1 MRWKNNSAIIEFI
14 LLGFSDNPRTKIIL
28 FVVFFIIFL
37 IILIANL
44 LIIIAALKDNS
55 LQTPMYFFLVNLAF
69 LDIWYSF
76 TVFPRM
82 LRDLL
87 SLKKIISFQECVT
100 QMYISF
106 SIGQTECILI
116 AVMAYDRYVAIC
128 YPLHYT
134 TIINKSVCIMIA
146 TGTWICGFVLS
157 ISLVAV
163 TMNLHFCGRNKI
175 NHFECEIPEIIA
187 LGCGDVTVIEFM
199 SFVAGIILLLIP
211 VTFITISYIN
221 IFRAILKLTT
231 LSGQRKAFSTCASHM
246 MVVVLFYGSLMSS
259 YMKLRSSSSPDTVKK
274 TAIIYGILNP
284 MLNPLIYTLR
294 NKEVKTALSKVRNK
308 NI

>member
-1 MRWKNNSAIIEFI
+1 MLWENNSVVKEFI
-14 LLGFSDNPRTKIIL
+14 LLGFSDNPRTQMTL
-28 FVVFFIIFL
+28 FVVFLIIFL

-44 LIIIAALKDNS
+44 LIIIAVLTEKS
-55 LQTPMYFFLVNLAF
+55 LQTPMYFFLVNFAF

-76 TVFPRM
+76 TVFPRI
-82 LRDLL
+82 LRDLM
-87 SLKKIISFQECVT
+87 SLKKIISFQDCVT

-106 SIGQTECILI
+106 SIGETECILI

-134 TIINKSVCIMIA
+134 TIINKSICIMIV

-163 TMNLHFCGRNKI
+163 TMNINFCGRNKL

-187 LGCGDVTVIEFM
+187 LGCGDVTVIKFM

-211 VTFITISYIN
+211 ITFITISYIN
-221 IFRAILKLTT
+221 IFRAILKITS
-231 LSGQRKAFSTCASHM
+231 LSGQRKALSTCASHM
-246 MVVVLFYGSLMSS
+246 MVVVLFYGSLMST
-259 YMKLRSSSSPDTVKK
+259 YMKLRSSSSPDAVKQ
-274 TAIIYGILNP
+274 TAIIYGILIP
-284 MLNPLIYTLR
+284 LLNPLIYTLR
-294 NKEVKTALSKVRNK
+294 NKDFKKALSKLIK
-308 NI
+308 K